1 MQKNLFNC
9 EEIGQAI
16 LAAAKNNEHF
26 LATKRKEEEKIVEEN
41 NENKINTEEEFLLE
55 VNNDDGEN
63 TSNFLHRLHQNS
75 QLISPS
81 KTNEDLTNKKENPI
95 NKVFESSQ
103 NNEEKNKT
111 KKIIKLK
118 LTKKFIKKIGQL
130 FDEEEEND
138 EEEKENELLNNE
150 IEIPLWLCE
159 MFYKAI
165 HFGVSIP
172 NEKIIE
178 GEEEVIPTKNQ
189 KKKLVPTNN
198 NALIKLSAL
207 TTLYEVFPDVPP
219 KTIKHFA
226 KENGYNFELTANCL
240 LNISESF
247 DAKLDLISTKEQLE
261 EQQNSINIIVPS
273 KNPNIIIPYGA
284 PPPNK
289 KDENG
294 GKFGDL
300 SPSLNLNDSFQ
311 TISQLLE
318 QLDFER
324 RHCLSMAN
332 QVRGKPHGGALCGH
346 YMRRAGTL
354 RQEQLRLTY
363 QNDRLNAWNCPNDCF
378 IDLHGMNWKRAV
390 EFVKYKIDLCRE
402 TMPNL
407 RKLHV
412 ITGYGSTSGHLSVI
426 RQKLQKFLSNNG
438 IDFCISPQ
446 NQGVVEIRLQG
457 IRQRLSGVD

>member
-16 LAAAKNNEHF
+16 LAAAKNNQHF
-26 LATKRKEEEKIVEEN
+26 LATKRKEEEEKIGEEN
-41 NENKINTEEEFLLE
+41 NENKINNEEEFLLD

-81 KTNEDLTNKKENPI
+81 KTNEDLLNKNENLI
-95 NKVFESSQ
+95 NK
-103 NNEEKNKT
+103 
-111 KKIIKLK
+111 
-118 LTKKFIKKIGQL
+118 
-130 FDEEEEND
+130 D
-138 EEEKENELLNNE
+138 EKENELLNNE

-165 HFGVSIP
+165 HFGESIP

-178 GEEEVIPTKNQ
+178 GEEEVIPTKTQ
-189 KKKLVPTNN
+189 KKKLVPSNN

-247 DAKLDLISTKEQLE
+247 DSKLDLISTEEQLE

-284 PPPNK
+284 PPPIK
-289 KDENG
+289 KGEDG
-294 GKFGDL
+294 GKFGNL
-300 SPSLNLNDSFQ
+300 SPSLNFNDSLQ

-346 YMRRAGTL
+346 YMRR
-354 RQEQLRLTY
+354 
-363 QNDRLNAWNCPNDCF
+363 
-378 IDLHGMNWKRAV
+378 
-390 EFVKYKIDLCRE
+390 
-402 TMPNL
+402 
-407 RKLHV
+407 
-412 ITGYGSTSGHLSVI
+412 
-426 RQKLQKFLSNNG
+426 
-438 IDFCISPQ
+438 
-446 NQGVVEIRLQG
+446 
-457 IRQRLSGVD
+457 

>member
-26 LATKRKEEEKIVEEN
+26 LATKRKEEEEKIDEEN
-41 NENKINTEEEFLLE
+41 NENKINNEEEFLLD

-63 TSNFLHRLHQNS
+63 TSNFLIFS
-75 QLISPS
+75 
-81 KTNEDLTNKKENPI
+81 
-95 NKVFESSQ
+95 VFS
-103 NNEEKNKT
+103 
-111 KKIIKLK
+111 
-118 LTKKFIKKIGQL
+118 
-130 FDEEEEND
+130 
-138 EEEKENELLNNE
+138 
-150 IEIPLWLCE
+150 
-159 MFYKAI
+159 
-165 HFGVSIP
+165 
-172 NEKIIE
+172 
-178 GEEEVIPTKNQ
+178 VIPTKNQ
-189 KKKLVPTNN
+189 KKKLIPTNN

-247 DAKLDLISTKEQLE
+247 DSKLDLISTEEQLE

-289 KDENG
+289 KGEDG
-294 GKFGDL
+294 GKLGDL
-300 SPSLNLNDSFQ
+300 SPSLNFNDSLQ